1 MTEIATR
8 SEVEIYQPAAGSLAL
23 RADQDQWTDQQ
34 RAGLVQLGIDKASQG
49 DLDVF
54 RHVCQRTGLDPFSR
68 QIYMIQRGG
77 KWTIQT
83 GIDGFRVIA
92 DRRPEYAGQVEPQWC
107 GDDGQWRDIWLS
119 TKPPTA
125 ARVGVLRSDWQHPAW
140 GVVRFAEFTA
150 GNSMWK
156 DKPAHMIA
164 KVAEAHAFRK
174 AFPHDFAGLLVTEET
189 DHDSMPVRGYA
200 HQASAVTITE
210 LTGGTPVP
218 PPASPAASAGRM
230 TQPQQGK
237 LFALIR
243 EAEITDRNAW
253 ASQILGRDITS
264 FGQLSV
270 ADAATLIDNLEA
282 ALGDE
287 DGAS

>member
-1 MTEIATR
+1 MTEIAIR
-8 SEVEIYQPAAGSLAL
+8 SADVEIYQPAAGSLAL

-68 QIYMIQRGG
+68 QIYMIARGG

-119 TKPPTA
+119 NKPPTA

-189 DHDSMPVRGYA
+189 DRDSMPVRGYA
-200 HQASAVTITE
+200 HQAQAVTITE

-218 PPASPAASAGRM
+218 PPSTAAAPAAGHMS
-230 TQPQQGK
+230 QEKQQQ
-237 LFALIR
+237 LLAAMR
-243 EAEITDRNAW
+243 ESDVDDRWGW
-253 ASQILGRDITS
+253 ASGVLGRDVS
-264 FGQLSV
+264 SYGQLSDTD
-270 ADAATLIDNLEA
+270 ADRLIADLQQ
-282 ALGDE
+282 